1 MGEIDRQRIL
11 AVQKVQELGLVWHA
25 DGWRKSTDAELLP
38 EADAMHALLVRRAD
52 ELEGFEGSPEE
63 AELTS
68 IVDALEA
75 YEEKRWPL
83 GKIPSGRG

>member
-11 AVQKVQELGLVWHA
+11 AVQKVQELGLAWHA

-38 EADAMHALLVRRAD
+38 EADAMPALLVRRAD
-52 ELEGFEGSPEE
+52 ELEGYIEGSPEE
-63 AELTS
+63 TS

-75 YEEKRWPL
+75 HEEKRWPL
-83 GKIPSGRG
+83 GKIPGGRG